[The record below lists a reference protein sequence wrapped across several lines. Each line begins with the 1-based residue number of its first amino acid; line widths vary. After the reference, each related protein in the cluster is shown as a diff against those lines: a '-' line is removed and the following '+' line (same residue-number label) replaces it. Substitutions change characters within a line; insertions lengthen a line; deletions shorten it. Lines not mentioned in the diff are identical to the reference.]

1 MNFLE
6 DEPPQIVQGN
16 ALLIQTKNFYQK
28 NPPGILKVVLIL
40 FNPTEFDQK
49 IDFQTKVPDVA
60 PSTVKKMRSLKICRI
75 KKITLPSEQTF

>member
-1 MNFLE
+1 MGF
-6 DEPPQIVQGN
+6 EPVLTHCKS
-16 ALLIQTKNFYQK
+16 LLIQTKNFCQK

-60 PSTVKKMRSLKICRI
+60 PSTVKKMRSLKTCRI
-75 KKITLPSEQTF
+75 KKIPLPSEQTF

>member
-1 MNFLE
+1 MGF
-6 DEPPQIVQGN
+6 EPVLTHCKS
-16 ALLIQTKNFYQK
+16 LLIQTKNFYQK

-75 KKITLPSEQTF
+75 EKITPPSEQTF